1 MTKSVGLFQAE
12 KAAKAKDNSDAQ
24 RVDDFAVLGLEPV
37 IIDDGFNEDSGH
49 SDHELDRQP
58 PRVIKEAN
66 RRRDADEDPN
76 ILDQDSSEEEAEIET
91 VNANAVLSLSDE
103 EF

>member
-1 MTKSVGLFQAE
+1 MFQAE
-12 KAAKAKDNSDAQ
+12 KAAKAKDNSDTQ

-37 IIDDGFNEDSGH
+37 TIDDGFNEDSGH
-49 SDHELDRQP
+49 SDHELENRQP
-58 PRVIKEAN
+58 SRVVKEAN